1 MVVLSFIVDMKR
13 ETIQL
18 LITALFFA
26 FIAGCGYLQVN
37 PPPDVNIE
45 DQGNAKTNWQAVA
58 ANMLATA
65 GYGEGE
71 NIQARAGQIFDQINR
86 HFGSKL
92 TGWTD
97 AGLEWWLSSEHN
109 KWPENPYKT
118 INVIGNKQKKEP
130 FANQLLPE
138 ILGRQ
143 ARNGHILAVSL
154 SWPPVTEGNKA
165 SGGHVLNYIGDS
177 QKKNKV
183 HDNPD
188 HIRVSDPLRNTG
200 GAIQTYPYDRFDA
213 PNPQGLNSGNGWY
226 IAYDPNHP
234 FIKNVVTLSPV
245 DKPMDVKKASTSLS
259 SYRVKQP
266 DPEDATAFR
275 FICESDS
282 AFLDYEI
289 FMDRETRK
297 DPELFEKISTDSMIS
312 VNWPLAGRK
321 SSDGESLTI
330 STELA
335 LHAIHKMT
343 HRDIYFKFGKNNLLK
358 AAPDICWQIE
368 FTEIK
373 NVRLANITGGYIV
386 GSIEVIRPDSVI
398 KSNDTFAELRF
409 FTRYDIHESLLY
421 HKLILCGEKGY
432 RTGKV
437 RLGNSFGKPSIEELW
452 NFDNWMTTFNRH
464 EELSD
469 TLVYRLNW
477 EGKILYPE
485 GEDFHKRK
493 SETEN

>member
-1 MVVLSFIVDMKR
+1 MLSFTVDMKQ
-13 ETIQL
+13 EIIP
-18 LITALFFA
+18 LIISVMLFA
-26 FIAGCGYLQVN
+26 SISGCGYLQVN
-37 PPPDVNIE
+37 PPPDVGIE
-45 DQGNAKTNWQAVA
+45 DKENVRASWQAAA

-71 NIQARAGQIFDQINR
+71 NIQARADAIFGQINR

-109 KWPENPYKT
+109 KWSENPYK
-118 INVIGNKQKKEP
+118 IVNVIGNKQQKEP
-130 FANQLLPE
+130 LASQKLPE
-138 ILGRQ
+138 MLGRQ
-143 ARNGHILAVSL
+143 ARNAHIQAVSL
-154 SWPPVTEGNKA
+154 SWPPVIEGDKA

-183 HDNPD
+183 SDNPS

-200 GAIQTYPYDRFDA
+200 GSIQTYPYDRFDA
-213 PNPQGLNSGNGWY
+213 PNQQGLNSGNGWY
-226 IAYDPNHP
+226 FAYDPNHP
-234 FIKNVVTLSPV
+234 FIKNVVILSPV
-245 DKPMDVKKASTSLS
+245 DNPMDVKKASTNLS
-259 SYRVKQP
+259 SYMVKQP
-266 DPEDATAFR
+266 DPEDAAAFR

-282 AFLDYEI
+282 AILDYEI

-312 VNWPLAGRK
+312 VNWTLAGRK

-330 STELA
+330 STEMA
-335 LHAIHKMT
+335 LPAIHKMAY
-343 HRDIYFKFGKNNLLK
+343 RDIYFRFGKNNLLE

-368 FTEIK
+368 FSEIK

-386 GSIEVIRPDSVI
+386 GSVEVIKLDSVI
-398 KSNDTFAELRF
+398 NNKENFAELRF
-409 FTRYDIHESLLY
+409 FTRYDINESLLY

-437 RLGNSFGKPSIEELW
+437 RLGNSFGKPTIEELW
-452 NFDNWMTTFNRH
+452 NFDNWMTTFNRD

-485 GEDFHKRK
+485 GEDYRKRN
-493 SETEN
+493 SDPEN